1 MLVTNRALSP
11 LGSNGADGESFR
23 ESDQSY
29 RSERL
34 RRAPYEQ
41 IARLVMVHR
50 IKNGLTQKALA
61 AQVGTSESA
70 ICRLERG
77 AHAPSVDTLQRI
89 ADAFGMDLVI
99 DFADVARDER
109 TPQGALA

>member
-1 MLVTNRALSP
+1 MTNKAESP
-11 LGSNGADGESFR
+11 LGSDAETR
-23 ESDQSY
+23 ESRRQQADPAY

-41 IARLVMVHR
+41 IARLVIVHR
-50 IKNGLTQKALA
+50 MKSGLTQKALA

-77 AHAPSVDTLQRI
+77 AHAPSVDTLARI
-89 ADAFGMDLVI
+89 ADAFGKDLVV
-99 DFADVARDER
+99 DFADVDQDRR
-109 TPQGALA
+109 TLRAASA

>member
-1 MLVTNRALSP
+1 MTKKAVSP
-11 LGSNGADGESFR
+11 LGSDAAALESLR
-23 ESDQSY
+23 RQTDPAY

-41 IARLVMVHR
+41 IARLVIVHR
-50 IKNGLTQKALA
+50 MKSGLTQKALA

-89 ADAFGMDLVI
+89 ADAFGKDLVV
-99 DFADVARDER
+99 DFADVDHDQRSPRA
-109 TPQGALA
+109 ASA